1 MHRFMRFS
9 YKVSPAMLLCAMFS
23 GVPAPSVAQT
33 GTAAAA
39 PAAASVPAIYVS
51 EFEVTDPE
59 GIKPYSAGVDATFA
73 PFGGRYIVRGGTVA
87 SLEGGATKRVVMIQF
102 PSMERAR
109 AWYDS
114 PAYRALRPIRH
125 QSATSKVFIVNG
137 VAQP

>member
-1 MHRFMRFS
+1 MLS
-9 YKVSPAMLLCAMFS
+9 ITPAASM
-23 GVPAPSVAQT
+23 AQAVT
-33 GTAAAA
+33 SSQATTAA
-39 PAAASVPAIYVS
+39 PVTAIYVS

-102 PSMERAR
+102 PSMEQAR

-137 VAQP
+137 VTQP